1 MILFLTQVMAQLL
14 RNAIRC
20 SESDGTVAVNI
31 SYGTHVRGAV
41 TFSVVDEGYGMP
53 ETAKESLLY
62 TLAQIRQMKEA
73 GTESGPDSMSVVAE
87 IVALHG
93 GSIGCDS
100 YSMEN
105 KTGNLVTRSEVY
117 FSIIFE
123 LAEEDDDEEIVG
135 DGDGDSIGGDSIGED
150 GNGNETDINGEE
162 K

>member
-1 MILFLTQVMAQLL
+1 MAQLL

-41 TFSVVDEGYGMP
+41 TFSIVDEGYGMP
-53 ETAKESLLY
+53 ETARESLLY
-62 TLAQIRQMKEA
+62 TLAQIKQMKEA
-73 GTESGPDSMSVVAE
+73 GTEAGPDSLSVVAE

-117 FSIIFE
+117 FSIVFE
-123 LAEEDDDEEIVG
+123 LAEEDDEEDDVVA
-135 DGDGDSIGGDSIGED
+135 DVDGDSIGEGGE
-150 GNGNETDINGEE
+150 GEGYEASTYGEE